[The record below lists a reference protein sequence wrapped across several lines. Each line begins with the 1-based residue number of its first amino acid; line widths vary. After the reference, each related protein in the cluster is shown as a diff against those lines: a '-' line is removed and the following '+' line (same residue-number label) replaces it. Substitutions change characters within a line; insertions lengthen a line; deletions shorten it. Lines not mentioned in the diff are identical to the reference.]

1 MGMGPYDLA
10 EEHSLFLRNLQAQ
23 SSSSVEERGTVAA
36 LLMLIARLDDVVSG
50 IRALNNSLNSN

>member
-23 SSSSVEERGTVAA
+23 SVTSVEERGTVAA
-36 LLMLIARLDDVVSG
+36 ILMLIARLDDVVAG
-50 IRALNNSLNSN
+50 LQALNRQSN

>member
-23 SSSSVEERGTVAA
+23 SVTSVEERGTVAA
-36 LLMLIARLDDVVSG
+36 ILMLIARLDDVVAG
-50 IRALNNSLNSN
+50 LQALNHQSN

>member
-23 SSSSVEERGTVAA
+23 SVTSVEERGTVAA
-36 LLMLIARLDDVVSG
+36 ILMLIARLDDVVAG
-50 IRALNNSLNSN
+50 LQALKHQSN